1 MLHVYI
7 GETSK
12 TIKSRI
18 TELKNSIK
26 REDTRSI
33 PATHVRNNDHR
44 FDWNKTTILD
54 HAETRQA
61 REFKEAWHSLR
72 NPAINRHIDIPPA
85 YQKLKELHKSTKGSR
100 TTNQDSL
107 KPRINKKSPENR
119 PINAHQ
125 NQPIIIRRSL
135 RLHNRKQIK
144 EAKPWWKPYLDGW
157 NRLYFTLQPNNS

>member
-1 MLHVYI
+1 M
-7 GETSK
+7 
-12 TIKSRI
+12 
-18 TELKNSIK
+18 
-26 REDTRSI
+26 
-33 PATHVRNNDHR
+33 NNDLR

-72 NPAINRHIDIPPA
+72 NPGINRHIDIPPA
-85 YQKLKELHKSTKGSR
+85 YQKLKELHKSTKRSR

-107 KPRINKKSPENR
+107 KLRTNKKSPEQNR

-125 NQPIIIRRSL
+125 NQPIIIRCSL

-144 EAKPWWKPYLDGW
+144 EAKPNHSK
-157 NRLYFTLQPNNS
+157 TT